1 MVSVIEHI
9 NKAVLEEDSDTLMI
23 LLKHSCLKLT
33 KSLQKEESHL
43 YLRMLKKAL
52 VHKES
57 QNLWLDDIIG
67 IVNEVHSESQNAKEL
82 TESLV
87 QLNLAVMKNNV
98 EEFWNALMHPVLST
112 SRTIESTCKDIY
124 FQMFSKALKKRGHHI
139 CPWIVCHTNAG
150 NTVYIDVESYT
161 YCWSTPK
168 DFVPHAR
175 YLTRRDIIAII
186 DKTNKHHVSK
196 YVQMVIEKALIKVQ
210 AYGRGY
216 LCRKALRERLAFFKD
231 NEEYIIKI
239 QAWWRRV
246 TIERK
251 YGTLIKMKA
260 IEAKLRRERKENPLA
275 WYKVQVWFSS
285 RSLCQLRTHFV
296 LQVVFF

>member
-9 NKAVLEEDSDTLMI
+9 NKAVIEEDSDTLMI
-23 LLKHSCLKLT
+23 LLKHSCLKLST
-33 KSLQKEESHL
+33 ALHKEETHL
-43 YLRMLKKAL
+43 YLRMLKKVL
-52 VHKES
+52 IHKES
-57 QNLWLDDIIG
+57 QNLWLEDIVG
-67 IVNEVHSESQNAKEL
+67 IVNEVNSESQNAKEL

-98 EEFWNALMHPVLST
+98 KEFWNALMQPVLST

-175 YLTRRDIIAII
+175 YLTRKDINTII
-186 DKTNKHHVSK
+186 EKTNKHHVNK
-196 YVQMVIEKALIKVQ
+196 YVQMVIENAITKIQ

-216 LCRKALRERLAFFKD
+216 IFRKGLRDRLDYFKD
-231 NEEYIIKI
+231 NEEYIVKI

-246 TIERK
+246 IIERK

-260 IEAKLRRERKENPLA
+260 IEAKLKRERKENPLA
-275 WYKVQVWFSS
+275 WYKVQV
-285 RSLCQLRTHFV
+285 
-296 LQVVFF
+296 

>member
-1 MVSVIEHI
+1 MVSVIEHV
-9 NKAVLEEDSDTLMI
+9 NKAVVEEDADTLMI
-23 LLKHSCLKLT
+23 LLKHACLKLT
-33 KSLQKEESHL
+33 KPLQKEESHL
-43 YLRMLKKAL
+43 CLRMLKKVL
-52 VHKES
+52 IHKES
-57 QNLWLDDIIG
+57 QNLWLDDIVG

-112 SRTIESTCKDIY
+112 CRTIESTCKDIY

-196 YVQMVIEKALIKVQ
+196 YVQMVIENAMIKVQ

-216 LCRKALRERLAFFKD
+216 LFRKALSERLAFFRD
-231 NEEYIIKI
+231 NEEYIVKI

-260 IEAKLRRERKENPLA
+260 IEAKLKRERKENPLA
-275 WYKVQVWFSS
+275 WYKVQV
-285 RSLCQLRTHFV
+285 CV
-296 LQVVFF
+296 